1 MNRLQI
7 EFKKNPLVFIFQIF
21 LIGLL
26 VLAFTALVSVLFC
39 KSCETCIYKRLGLS
53 PSSEATTPSP
63 KPEALKFIG
72 VGIGG
77 VLLAL
82 QALMSYKRAKALED
96 TAQAQ
101 ADAVSKT
108 EQGQRQERM
117 KNAIEHL
124 GHKKGSV
131 RLGGAYELFHLAK
144 DTRTLNQTALD
155 ILCAH
160 IRQITG
166 EITDKKSYREEHERK
181 PSEEVQS
188 LLTLLFVQNRKVF
201 KKRLGSLQGSHLN
214 GIHLKG
220 AYLQRANLQGAQLQ
234 RANLQGAQLQGANLQ
249 GAQLQGANLQGTQ
262 LQRANLQG
270 AQLQRAQLQRANL
283 QGAQLQGT
291 NLQGT
296 QLQEAQLQG
305 AQLQE
310 AQLQEARLKET
321 NLQGAQLQGAQ
332 LQRANLQGAQ
342 LQRANLQGAQL
353 QGTYLEG
360 TQLQEARLLGA
371 YLQGTNLEGAHLQGA
386 HLQGAQLQEA
396 RLLGAYLQ
404 GTNLEGA
411 HLQEAY
417 LLEGQLQGA
426 NLEGAHLQGAY
437 LREGQL
443 QGANLQKAHLQS
455 VRCED
460 PFRSLSFED
469 LIRESIGKET
479 ELSGVVFEGGLRQ
492 EDVDSFIEGLSDE
505 KAKEELRETLKPHID
520 KSRRYQLPENSGAI
534 TDSYT
539 AEEAEQWI
547 AKYKEAMSQV
557 PVPPQGPAPAET
569 PKV

>member
-7 EFKKNPLVFIFQIF
+7 EFKKNPLLLIFQIF
-21 LIGLL
+21 LLFLL
-26 VLAFTALVSVLFC
+26 VLAFWALVSVLFC
-39 KSCETCIYKRLGLS
+39 ESCETSSSCTYIYKRLGLS
-53 PSSEATTPSP
+53 SKSEATTSSP

-124 GHKKGSV
+124 GHCKGSV

-160 IRQITG
+160 IRQIT
-166 EITDKKSYREEHERK
+166 DKKSYREEHESK

-201 KKRLGSLQGSHLN
+201 KKRLGSLQGSYLN

-220 AYLQRANLQGAQLQ
+220 AYLQRANLQGAQLKEVLLQ
-234 RANLQGAQLQGANLQ
+234 GARLKAANLQGANLEGAQLQEANLEEAQLQGANLEEAQLQGARLKAANLQGANLRAVQLQEALLQEVLLQGAQLQGARLKAANLQGAQLQEALLQGANLQ
-249 GAQLQGANLQGTQ
+249 GAQLQGAY
-262 LQRANLQG
+262 
-270 AQLQRAQLQRANL
+270 
-283 QGAQLQGT
+283 
-291 NLQGT
+291 
-296 QLQEAQLQG
+296 LQEAQLQG
-305 AQLQE
+305 AYLQE
-310 AQLQEARLKET
+310 AQLQEARLWRVY
-321 NLQGAQLQGAQ
+321 LQGA
-332 LQRANLQGAQ
+332 
-342 LQRANLQGAQL
+342 
-353 QGTYLEG
+353 
-360 TQLQEARLLGA
+360 
-371 YLQGTNLEGAHLQGA
+371 NLEGAHLQGA
-386 HLQGAQLQEA
+386 YLREGQLQEA
-396 RLLGAYLQ
+396 RLWRAYLQ
-404 GTNLEGA
+404 GANLEGA

-417 LLEGQLQGA
+417 LREGQLQGA

-455 VRCED
+455 VRCEA

-479 ELSGVVFEGGLRQ
+479 ELSGIVFEGGLSQ

-505 KAKEELRETLKPHID
+505 KAKEELREILKPHID
-520 KSRRYQLPENSGAI
+520 KPPSYQPPENSGAI

-539 AEEAEQWI
+539 KEEAEQWI
-547 AKYKEAMSQV
+547 AEYNNAMSEI
-557 PVPPQGPAPAET
+557 PAPTENPNAAL
-569 PKV
+569 